1 MSFTVTALIVL
12 GVWML
17 IAVLTSFGMARRGH
31 SAFSWALMGGVFG
44 PLVIPLIIEAIAE
57 ERDRAPRVLH
67 AGTQAD
73 GSLSV
78 LVGVDGSEE
87 SVAAVNAAVTL
98 FGPRLERITL
108 AMVIPYE
115 AADGTPSEVRDEAAA
130 ELERLADSLRAF
142 DSDTLLL
149 AGRPAE
155 ALVDAA
161 IKGGYHVLA
170 VGSRGRGAAKALL
183 GSVAGRLAGNATL
196 PVLIAG
202 KDAGPTKTVAPMAG
216 ALRPE

>member
-31 SAFSWALMGGVFG
+31 SAFSWALLGAIFG
-44 PLVIPLIIEAIAE
+44 PLVIPLVFQAIAE
-57 ERDRAPRVLH
+57 ERDRASRVLRVG
-67 AGTQAD
+67 ARATGP
-73 GSLSV
+73 LSV

-87 SVAAVNAAVTL
+87 SVAAVNAAVSL
-98 FGPRLERITL
+98 FGSRLERITL
-108 AMVIPYE
+108 AWVVSYE

-130 ELERLADSLRAF
+130 ELERLAQSMLAVDP
-142 DSDTLLL
+142 DTVLL

-161 IKGGYHVLA
+161 IEGGYHVLA

-183 GSVAGRLAGNATL
+183 GSVARQLAGNMRL
-196 PVLIAG
+196 PVLIVG
-202 KDAGPTKTVAPMAG
+202 KDAVPTNIAAPMAV